1 MSNETVTAEPMD
13 ATEVR
18 FSIRAML
25 IWTAVAAVVFTALGA
40 FIQHFPANVQSRLL
54 LFWSMQAAAIATLVV
69 YHMRRRLLA
78 ERKAGHVMKSL
89 PLHSYAL
96 PRAPQF
102 AGVMCAIMLLLFA
115 FGICVGDSFE
125 LAATPLGT
133 WWLPVDIYATFLAG
147 VGVTLLW
154 WRRVRIAE
162 NGIVVRSNFVPWP
175 SFRRWYWNA
184 CNKDVAVVERTN
196 GGDVAFKVPEPERGA
211 VEELFA
217 RNVYVRHAYAP
228 FKEKA

>member
-1 MSNETVTAEPMD
+1 MSNKTKAAEPVD

-25 IWTAVAAVVFTALGA
+25 IGTAIAAVVFTSLGA
-40 FIQHFPANVQSRLL
+40 FIQHFPANVQPRLL
-54 LFWSMQAAAIATLVV
+54 LFWSIQTAAITVLIA
-69 YHMRRRLLA
+69 YHMRRRILA
-78 ERKAGHVMKSL
+78 ERKAGRVLMLL
-89 PLHSYAL
+89 PLHSYFL

-102 AGVMCAIMLLLFA
+102 ACVGTAIFLLLFA
-115 FGICVGDSFE
+115 VGICVSDSFE
-125 LAATPLGT
+125 IAAAPLGG
-133 WWLPVDIYATFLAG
+133 WWFPVNIYATILAG
-147 VGVTLLW
+147 IGVTHLW

-184 CNKDVAVVERTN
+184 CNKDVAVVERLN
-196 GGDVAFKVPEPERGA
+196 GGDVAFKVPEQDRAAIEALFERY
-211 VEELFA
+211 
-217 RNVYVRHAYAP
+217 VYVRHGYVP